1 MNKDKIYSPSIDE
14 FVSIVTS
21 SKSINE
27 VARKLGFKYIPGQ
40 RSKDRIKKRM
50 ADMNISLTEREEAKV
65 YEKQESVFGNTRSV
79 GNVGE
84 SAFILESSKMDLAIS
99 KPVFD
104 DLPYDFILETKSGL
118 KKIQVKTAQFMDKTK
133 TKIDFKA
140 AKGVSYRKGIRTV
153 GKYSSDEVD
162 YVFLHCIENGE
173 SYLVK
178 NEGKTD
184 ITVRVSKPRNGQI
197 DKINFAED
205 ILFSKVVKDLI

>member
-27 VARKLGFKYIPGQ
+27 VARKLGFKHIPGQ
-40 RSKDRIKKRM
+40 RSKDRIKKRI
-50 ADMNISLTEREEAKV
+50 ADMNISLAEREEVKV

-84 SAFILESSKMDLAIS
+84 SVFILESSRMDLAIS

-104 DLPYDFILETKSGL
+104 DLPYDFILDTKFGL
-118 KKIQVKTAQFMDKTK
+118 KKIQVKTAQFMDSTK
-133 TKIDFKA
+133 SKVRFKSV
-140 AKGVSYRKGIRTV
+140 KGVSYRKGVRET
-153 GKYSSDEVD
+153 GKYNSEDLD
-162 YVFLHCIENGE
+162 YFFLHCIENGE

-178 NEGKTD
+178 NEGKTET
-184 ITVRVSKPRNGQI
+184 IIRTSKPRNGQN
-197 DKINFAED
+197 KGVNFAED
-205 ILFSKVVKDLI
+205 VLFSKVVKDLI